1 MAEEEKKG
9 TAEKSD
15 MKKEDVKEVFTR
27 VLKKLK
33 GK

>member
-1 MAEEEKKG
+1 MAEKDN
-9 TAEKSD
+9 KSD

-33 GK
+33 NKK

>member
-1 MAEEEKKG
+1 MAEKND
-9 TAEKSD
+9 KSD

-33 GK
+33 NKK

>member
-1 MAEEEKKG
+1 MDEKDNN
-9 TAEKSD
+9 SD

-33 GK
+33 NKK

>member
-1 MAEEEKKG
+1 MDEKDN
-9 TAEKSD
+9 KSD

-33 GK
+33 NKK

>member
-1 MAEEEKKG
+1 MAEEKKN
-9 TAEKSD
+9 

-33 GK
+33 DRK

>member
-1 MAEEEKKG
+1 MNEKDN
-9 TAEKSD
+9 KSD

-33 GK
+33 NKK

>member
-1 MAEEEKKG
+1 MTEEKKN
-9 TAEKSD
+9 

-33 GK
+33 NLKK

>member
-1 MAEEEKKG
+1 MAEKNNN
-9 TAEKSD
+9 SD

-33 GK
+33 NKK

>member
-1 MAEEEKKG
+1 MTEEKKN
-9 TAEKSD
+9 

-33 GK
+33 NHKK

>member
-1 MAEEEKKG
+1 MAENDN
-9 TAEKSD
+9 KSD

-33 GK
+33 NKK

>member
-1 MAEEEKKG
+1 MDQKDN
-9 TAEKSD
+9 KSD

-33 GK
+33 NKK

>member
-1 MAEEEKKG
+1 MMAEEKK
-9 TAEKSD
+9 K

-33 GK
+33 NLK

>member
-1 MAEEEKKG
+1 MDEKNN
-9 TAEKSD
+9 ESD

-33 GK
+33 NKK

>member
-1 MAEEEKKG
+1 MDEK
-9 TAEKSD
+9 ENKSD

-33 GK
+33 NKK

>member
-1 MAEEEKKG
+1 MDEKNN
-9 TAEKSD
+9 KSD

-33 GK
+33 NKK